1 MKDAHMPASLN
12 GKVAVVAGATRG
24 AGRGIARALG
34 EAGTIVYCTG
44 RSVAG
49 SPSAYGRPETID
61 QTASLINDAGG
72 RAIAVRVDHGV
83 ESEVKALFDRVQTET
98 GRVDLLVNSI
108 AGEDPLLHQFAP
120 IWTSDLT
127 RGEEVFRQCVLSHM
141 ITAKH
146 AAALMV
152 RAKSGLIVEVTE
164 GDTLWAGT
172 NPLSQTVKLA
182 LKGLALNMAAEL
194 KPHGVAAVAVTP
206 GFLRSESM
214 LERMGVTEANWQ
226 QAGKEDSNFLESE
239 SPLFIGRAVA
249 CLAADPNVLAKTGQ
263 LLTSW
268 DLAREFNFADVDG
281 GRPDWGAHPVDW
293 SGLPPDFVDYF
304 KTGAGLQRQWLDRL
318 LHRTE
323 TFIEKLPR

>member
-1 MKDAHMPASLN
+1 MRQMPTNLN

-24 AGRGIARALG
+24 AGRGVARALG
-34 EAGTIVYCTG
+34 EAGAIVYCTG

-61 QTASLINDAGG
+61 QTASLINEAGG
-72 RAIAVRVDHGV
+72 TALAVRVDHCV
-83 ESEVKALFDRVQTET
+83 ESDVKALFDRIEAER
-98 GRVDLLVNSI
+98 GRIDLLVNCI
-108 AGEDPLLHQFAP
+108 AGEDPLLQQFGSF
-120 IWTSDLT
+120 WTTDLS
-127 RGEEVFRQCVLSHM
+127 RGDAVFRQCILSHM

-146 AAALMV
+146 AGSMMI
-152 RAKSGLIVEVTE
+152 RAKTGLIVEVTE

-194 KPHGVAAVAVTP
+194 NPYGVAAVAVTP

-226 QAGKEDSNFLESE
+226 EGGKEDRNFLESE
-239 SPLFIGRAVA
+239 SPLFVGRAVA

-263 LLTSW
+263 LLPSW
-268 DLAREFNFADVDG
+268 ELAREFNFTDADG
-281 GRPDWGAHPVDW
+281 RRPDWGAHPIDW
-293 SGLPPDFVDYF
+293 SGLPPDFVDYY
-304 KTGAGLQRQWLDRL
+304 KTGTGLQREWLDSVL
-318 LHRTE
+318 CRTE
-323 TFIEKLPR
+323 AFMKKFPR

>member
-1 MKDAHMPASLN
+1 MTANLN

-34 EAGTIVYCTG
+34 EAGAVVYCTG
-44 RSVAG
+44 RSVTG
-49 SPSAYGRPETID
+49 SSSPYQRPETID

-72 RAIAVRVDHGV
+72 RAIAVRADHCV
-83 ESEVKALFDRVQTET
+83 ESEVQALFHRIQSET
-98 GRVDLLVNSI
+98 GRLDLLVNSV
-108 AGEDPLLHQFAP
+108 AGEDPLLHQFGWL
-120 IWTSDLT
+120 WTTDLS
-127 RGEEVFRQCVLSHM
+127 RGEAVFRQCVLSHM

-146 AAALMV
+146 AAGVMI

-214 LERMGVTEANWQ
+214 LQRMGVTEANWQ
-226 QAGKEDSNFLESE
+226 EAGKEDPNFLESE
-239 SPLFIGRAVA
+239 SPLFLGRAVA
-249 CLAADPNVLAKTGQ
+249 CLAADPDLLAKTGQ

-268 DLAREFNFADVDG
+268 DLAREFNFTDMDG
-281 GRPDWGAHPVDW
+281 SRPDWGAHRIDW
-293 SGLPPDFVDYF
+293 SGLPPEFVDYLGS
-304 KTGAGLQRQWLDRL
+304 GAILQREWLDRL

-323 TFIEKLPR
+323 AFIEKLPR